1 MFFGLLKNFS
11 LNLGGILGA
20 ITFVLAAIAFVVF
33 FQQKNGRPPPG
44 GARVIVVAAVVGS
57 LFGNWLWRLAFGSD
71 NWEPPQQFQ
80 VIDEDRKR

>member
-20 ITFVLAAIAFVVF
+20 ITFVVTAIAFISYF
-33 FQQKNGRPPPG
+33 LHKNGRLPPG
-44 GARVIVVAAVVGS
+44 GARAIVVAAVIGS